1 PRSRAGNLGVTV
13 DGASGAADPSSPDA
27 GIPQLTEHLFRHESG
42 KLVSVLTGIFGI
54 ARLQLVEDVVQE
66 SLIRAF
72 QTWPYDGV
80 PKNPPAW
87 LMQTARNLAL
97 DVIRREKLFYTKQ
110 AEITASL
117 ELRLS
122 EPSGDDAPKFAE
134 EIKDGRLR
142 LIFACC
148 HPTLALE
155 AQTALALKTLCGFSP
170 GEIAKAFLSTE
181 AAVAKRLTRARQSIQ
196 EQGIPFEIP
205 SGAELSA
212 RLDAVLQVVYLLF
225 NEGYKASTGE
235 SLVRADLCHEAIRL
249 GVLLVEHPAS
259 DQPRTHALLA
269 LMLLNAARLSG
280 RSDAEGN
287 LLRLQEQ
294 DRASWDPTLIAR
306 GLQHLRHAAA
316 GRELSEYHLQ
326 AGIAACHC
334 AAPDDD
340 STDWRLIL
348 EHYDQWL
355 TISDSPIV
363 ALNRAVAV
371 AKVHGAAAG
380 IAAVQAIP
388 EQRQLQAYYLTHA
401 VLGELESQLGDDD
414 AAVVHLERALQLTDL
429 PSERVFLG
437 KKLRQCAERSA
448 IRLS

>member
-1 PRSRAGNLGVTV
+1 M
-13 DGASGAADPSSPDA
+13 DGASGAADPSSPKV

-42 KLVSVLTGIFGI
+42 KLVSVLTGVFGI

-148 HPTLALE
+148 HPTLAAE

-225 NEGYKASTGE
+225 NEGYKASAGE

-280 RSDAEGN
+280 RTDGEGN

-294 DRASWDPTLIAR
+294 DRAGWDPTLIAR

-348 EHYDQWL
+348 EHYDHWL

-380 IAAVQAIP
+380 IAAVQAVP

-401 VLGELESQLGDDD
+401 ILGELESQLGDDD